1 MVVIMNGVFN
11 IVNDIL
17 TNFFVVTEAYTFV
30 DLFYFFLASLLSL
43 YTVYFV
49 LDMVFYTVRAIIR
62 GM

>member
-1 MVVIMNGVFN
+1 MNGVFN

-30 DLFYFFLASLLSL
+30 DLFYFFLACILSL